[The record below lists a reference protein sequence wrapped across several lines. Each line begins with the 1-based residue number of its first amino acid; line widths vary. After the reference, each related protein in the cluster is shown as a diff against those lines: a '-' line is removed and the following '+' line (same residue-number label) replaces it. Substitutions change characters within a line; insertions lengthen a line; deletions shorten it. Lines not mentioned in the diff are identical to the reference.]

1 MEARVQAAYAAVPE
15 HIRDDIYEASKWARE
30 TLTRFEGAGHQIYV
44 SAAGDRMVCC
54 SFAKVEWAGDHCGRG
69 MEHGAE
75 AIVMAV
81 CEYIV
86 PMTTGDETGRVLTC
100 NPEG

>member
-1 MEARVQAAYAAVPE
+1 MNEIEREKCIIATYDAVPE
-15 HIRDDIYEASKWARE
+15 HIKENIYEAIVWTKG
-30 TLTRFEGAGHQIYV
+30 TLTIREGSGHQFYV
-44 SAAGDRMVCC
+44 TTSKDGLVVC
-54 SFAKVEWAGDHCGRG
+54 SFAKPSWAGDHCSRG

-86 PMTTGDETGRVLTC
+86 MEH
-100 NPEG
+100 E